1 MNDIIF
7 IHMALGLLT
16 INILFLTFWCRY
28 NTKEIK
34 KLKEDKEKIKRVKES
49 IKRFKEEL
57 KNGK

>member
-7 IHMALGLLT
+7 LHIALGLLT

-34 KLKEDKEKIKRVKES
+34 KLKKEI
-49 IKRFKEEL
+49 

>member
-16 INILFLTFWCRY
+16 INILFLTFHCWH

-34 KLKEDKEKIKRVKES
+34 KLKK
-49 IKRFKEEL
+49 EL